1 MITGRRM
8 HVFKNDKV
16 ARARRALAKT
26 PPVRCG
32 AGRHPPPS
40 MPQGAGDGLP
50 QHIRRAW
57 HAQFEL
63 NMRGSREARH
73 LLTRPQTYEMEKVYD
88 NILLKI

>member
-1 MITGRRM
+1 M

-26 PPVRCG
+26 PPKVAG

-73 LLTRPQTYEMEKVYD
+73 LLDSWTDYLMDRRRFFFLTES
-88 NILLKI
+88 